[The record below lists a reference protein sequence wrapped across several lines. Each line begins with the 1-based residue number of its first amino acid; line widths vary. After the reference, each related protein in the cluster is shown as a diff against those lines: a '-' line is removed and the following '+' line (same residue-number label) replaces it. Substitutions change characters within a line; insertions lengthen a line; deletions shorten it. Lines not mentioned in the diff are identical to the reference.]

1 MVGKSSTRSS
11 GPRYGRDESEFDR
24 AIGFVDAT
32 FALALTLLV
41 TTLEIGD
48 PASAW
53 TDLGALY
60 DAVGNQFLAFLI
72 AFAVISSY
80 WLAHHRLIASF
91 TAIDTPVIVANLALI
106 GAIVVLPF
114 STNDVG
120 DPGVSDLA
128 LPTAVMAVNVA
139 LASTLHSLVY
149 ALAAHRGLLASRPSR
164 RELTATLAAGL
175 TPAIVFLASIPI
187 AYLASPLAAQLSW
200 TSLLAIGPLAGR
212 YADRARAGA
221 QAA

>member
-1 MVGKSSTRSS
+1 M
-11 GPRYGRDESEFDR
+11 
-24 AIGFVDAT
+24 
-32 FALALTLLV
+32 
-41 TTLEIGD
+41 
-48 PASAW
+48 
-53 TDLGALY
+53 
-60 DAVGNQFLAFLI
+60 
-72 AFAVISSY
+72 
-80 WLAHHRLIASF
+80 
-91 TAIDTPVIVANLALI
+91 IVANLALI

-114 STNDVG
+114 STSDVG

-164 RELTATLAAGL
+164 RELTANLAAGL

-200 TSLLAIGPLAGR
+200 ASLLAIAPLVGR
-212 YADRARAGA
+212 YADRVRAEA